1 RHGVGRRR
9 LGEDTA
15 VAGPPARGV
24 DADLP
29 LELADRG
36 ADVGHA
42 LSDAGVVYDV
52 ARLER
57 VRAVDDDVVVADE
70 LPRVLLG
77 DADGVRDDL
86 DPGVERLEAPLSR
99 LQFRGAHVTVA
110 VQYLPVQV

>member
-1 RHGVGRRR
+1 SPRRRLDDAEETREDPQHPALGTRRHGVGRRR

-42 LSDAGVVYDV
+42 LCDAGVVYDV

-77 DADGVRDDL
+77 DAD
-86 DPGVERLEAPLSR
+86 
-99 LQFRGAHVTVA
+99 
-110 VQYLPVQV
+110 